1 MNAKNAVIVALTA
14 SLDAITSACAADAG
28 SAAAVTLAVCEALML
43 KATIEEVVLAA
54 TTGYNLMGVDL
65 PAGFA
70 SNVKRLNAA
79 GLDYIVK
86 AKDTGLALNN
96 RLMLAIDAPK
106 ISSKGAK
113 TKTKT
118 KTKTTAAAAATTEM
132 VSLMDVL
139 MRVRDIRNTVL
150 PKVTSDQGILEDCDH
165 FLATMAAKVGVKL

>member
-1 MNAKNAVIVALTA
+1 
-14 SLDAITSACAADAG
+14 
-28 SAAAVTLAVCEALML
+28 ML
-43 KATIEEVVLAA
+43 KATVEEVTLAA

-118 KTKTTAAAAATTEM
+118 KTKTAETAAPIEP
-132 VSLMDVL
+132 VSLNDVL
-139 MRVRDIRNTVL
+139 LIMQNLRNNVL
-150 PKVTSDQGILEDCDH
+150 PKLSSDQGLLEDCDN
-165 FLATMAAKVGVKL
+165 FVATLRAKSKVSW